1 MLIVFSHSSYLI
13 LVISNKY
20 LSEYYV
26 FSKLFCTSSCI
37 CNLAIT
43 AVLHD
48 NSFLASNMDRSD
60 NIQIPPDLAF
70 YFFFLFITINLQSK
84 VYYCYITISKIIF
97 PACVEASLAKTNNK
111 LLQNNE
117 KNLEEHPFFLAQY
130 FQLFT
135 LWLM

>member
-1 MLIVFSHSSYLI
+1 MLMVYNINMPLTFAGNI
-13 LVISNKY
+13 KY

-26 FSKLFCTSSCI
+26 FSKVFHNSSCI
-37 CNLAIT
+37 YNLPIT
-43 AVLHD
+43 AMLHD
-48 NSFLASNMDRSD
+48 NSFLSFQYQR
-60 NIQIPPDLAF
+60 IRQQIPPDLAF
-70 YFFFLFITINLQSK
+70 SFYFLSITINLQSK

-97 PACVEASLAKTNNK
+97 PACVKASLAKTNNK

-117 KNLEEHPFFLAQY
+117 KNLEENPFFLAQY

>member
-1 MLIVFSHSSYLI
+1 MLMVYNINMPLTFAGNI
-13 LVISNKY
+13 KY